1 MCQFLYSEGAAWK
14 RSWQLCFPW
23 MPEAGVKRQ
32 QGASMRR
39 WGAVSPLRCPRKSP
53 CGSWYLHTAQSYGSR
68 RLPYLP
74 VSRKTVNNIYFS
86 GPIWQ
91 IVLLDVVQLWSSYR
105 LFFLHCT
112 KKVFKSKKLMHLK
125 EERTGQH
132 DLLQTFASSTL
143 NQFSFFPPLLFLNSP
158 LVELKKPQNPS
169 VALALP
175 SCCLAQGPWDAVSSR
190 ALFRSLSP
198 GCALQCSH

>member
-32 QGASMRR
+32 QGAWMRR
-39 WGAVSPLRCPRKSP
+39 WGAVSPLRYPRKSP

-91 IVLLDVVQLWSSYR
+91 IVLLDVVQQWSSYR
-105 LFFLHCT
+105 LFFYIVQRKFLNPRSSCT
-112 KKVFKSKKLMHLK
+112 WRKRELVSMTCCKLL
-125 EERTGQH
+125 
-132 DLLQTFASSTL
+132 LLQPWINSP
-143 NQFSFFPPLLFLNSP
+143 FFPPCFS
-158 LVELKKPQNPS
+158 
-169 VALALP
+169 
-175 SCCLAQGPWDAVSSR
+175 
-190 ALFRSLSP
+190 
-198 GCALQCSH
+198 